1 MASGWL
7 NHKQL
12 LLVKG
17 IGKTAGDSLSAEND
31 PVVISLMSGLITLD
45 GQGWN
50 PEVAQVKNGG
60 IWADSPLNDG
70 RELLAAAVGNVTEK
84 ITVLVTAT
92 AYLDV
97 MRALSS
103 LNQMA
108 NDCRDYWQT
117 EYQIEPVY
125 LTWEAGCGA
134 GPQYALLYNIEVSPD
149 YLDAPSPAMRV
160 SLSLEREP
168 YWRGIPPGAN
178 PKMWSYY
185 VNSAHPQFNKNGAS
199 LLSGS
204 DHLIVATL
212 QNKHEWTPA
221 AAGLQLTSISKNYI
235 DVAASQVPG
244 DAPALVEIGIE
255 PSSNEINIITS
266 YIGHTTKPF
275 TATGH
280 DNVTRAQA
288 LILNAG
294 DSNGAG
300 NIVKTVVTS
309 ETGVKSNNSAV
320 NYYNGVRTVT
330 GADADWT
337 TAAQWGAPT
346 AFTPIL
352 QLDRE
357 IYRGSFVAFARAF
370 NTSAASPV
378 VTDMRMRL
386 QIGEGSNPSAMMN
399 NIVLPEVQ
407 VPLLATNTDFDL
419 TYLGMFSLP
428 LAERSV
434 VSGVGYG
441 RQIQEA
447 SNNIT
452 ITLQQRV
459 DVATANRTFTLID
472 VVLMPIDEGLMS
484 VIQNAGSTS
493 TQMSLI
499 CDNTGYMTRGEGRQV
514 VFSFL
519 RNFADAYITTG
530 GISTES
536 RGQGITLKPNT
547 AQRLYFINS
556 FFVSSGATR
565 RGLMDNFTVRMNIV
579 PRWAGIRDV

>member
-17 IGKTAGDSLSAEND
+17 IGKTAGDSLSAESD

-45 GQGWN
+45 SQGWN

-84 ITVLVTAT
+84 ITVLVAAT

-134 GPQYALLYNIEVSPD
+134 GPQYALLYNIEVSPE
-149 YLDAPSPAMRV
+149 YLDAPSPTMRV

-178 PKMWSYY
+178 PNMWSYY

-199 LLSGS
+199 LLSGT

-221 AAGLQLTSISKNYI
+221 AAGLQLTAISKNYI
-235 DVAASQVPG
+235 DIAASQVPG

-255 PSSNEINIITS
+255 PSSTEINIITS

-280 DNVTRAQA
+280 DGVTRAQA

-330 GADADWT
+330 GIDPDWT
-337 TAAQWGAPT
+337 TSAMWGGTT
-346 AFTPIL
+346 AFAAVIRP
-352 QLDRE
+352 DKE
-357 IYRGSFVAFARAF
+357 IYRGTFAVFARAF
-370 NTSAASPV
+370 NTSAVSPV

-386 QIGEGSNPSAMMN
+386 QIGEGADPSNNMAY
-399 NIVLPEVQ
+399 VFLPEVQ
-407 VPLLATNTDFDL
+407 VPLLGSNSDFDL
-419 TYLGMFSLP
+419 TYLGMFTLP
-428 LAERSV
+428 LSERSV
-434 VSGVGYG
+434 SSGLGYG
-441 RQIQEA
+441 RQIQEVS
-447 SNNIT
+447 SNVMF
-452 ITLQQRV
+452 TLQQRV

-472 VVLMPIDEGLMS
+472 LVLMPIDEGLMS
-484 VIQNAGSTS
+484 VVQNSIAIT

-514 VFSFL
+514 AFSFL
-519 RNFADAYITTG
+519 RNFSDAYITTG
-530 GISTES
+530 GIANEA

-556 FFVSSGATR
+556 FFLSGGTR